1 MGVALQSR
9 VAISPVVLMLSP
21 QLFLGRSQNLP
32 PQDLAVLGGSEHSGL
47 DILGVNTAKCVFCV

>member
-32 PQDLAVLGGSEHSGL
+32 PQDLAVLGSEHSGL
-47 DILGVNTAKCVFCV
+47 DILGVNTAKRVFCV